1 MVIIVEIY
9 GALQIFI
16 ANNYA
21 LLFESTL
28 VATNSAC
35 LKGSELMP
43 KQTDPIRTRLAVED
57 RVRFE
62 QICRAEGVT
71 ETELARRALL
81 AFIDAY
87 DKGAQASARDRL
99 AEVLA
104 ASEEAR
110 RKDTDR
116 LAKMMAR
123 LTIDVGIINQVFY
136 KRAAKEDREKLWE
149 SARTASIARLTHK
162 RKGGDEEATDVLKSD

>member
-1 MVIIVEIY
+1 M
-9 GALQIFI
+9 
-16 ANNYA
+16 
-21 LLFESTL
+21 
-28 VATNSAC
+28 
-35 LKGSELMP
+35 K

-81 AFIDAY
+81 AFLDGY
-87 DKGAQASARDRL
+87 EKGAQASARDRL
-99 AEVLA
+99 ADVLA
-104 ASEEAR
+104 AGEEAR

-116 LAKMMAR
+116 LAKMLAR

-136 KRAAKEDREKLWE
+136 KRAAKEDRDKLWE
-149 SARTASIARLTHK
+149 SARNSSIERLTAK
-162 RKGGDEEATDVLKSD
+162 RKGGDEEAVAVLKSE